1 MKCHDD
7 TCKMRENTNWKSP
20 SLHGWRQGAQRG
32 LVAAHLN
39 GVTMVMAQLNV
50 YTSQEVVTFRFGTTI
65 IHC

>member
-1 MKCHDD
+1 MDGD
-7 TCKMRENTNWKSP
+7 RV
-20 SLHGWRQGAQRG
+20 RQRG